1 MSLSTGAT
9 LITLSLLM
17 NKLSG
22 LYGILALLTGYDLSG
37 LQLSMYIY
45 SIAALALTV
54 YLAPHIRSQTPLHCL
69 ALAWFYVLDSVINA
83 AYTGVFAMTWFL
95 VLMQHNAGVGE
106 GDKKGPGAST
116 IDHTS
121 GFTNPEVNAS
131 SVEVVANA
139 GEAEDTVHA
148 VASDAPAGVGG
159 SGHTVAGAV
168 LSTESMNSIGIIV
181 ALWTVRLYF
190 CVIMLGWA
198 RVVVRQHIAAQGSK
212 QMDYAAASKDET
224 MSANPFDES
233 KPEGQGYGG
242 KIGRFLIAIG
252 RSYWLGKDEDD
263 SWMYGMTKFRKST
276 EVGTMLKDIQP
287 GPTER
292 ERRRRSGTGPPL
304 PLPEATGD
312 GKTLQ
317 LPVSST

>member
-22 LYGILALLTGYDLSG
+22 LYGILALLTGYELSG

-45 SIAALALTV
+45 SIFALALTV
-54 YLAPHIRSQTPLHCL
+54 YLAPHIKTQTPLHCL

-95 VLMQHNAGVGE
+95 VLMQHGAGKGKGEKTGIGGAVGTV
-106 GDKKGPGAST
+106 DN
-116 IDHTS
+116 TS
-121 GFTNPEVNAS
+121 GFTQPEVNAS
-131 SVEVVANA
+131 RVDLDHEQDVVGVVES
-139 GEAEDTVHA
+139 EK
-148 VASDAPAGVGG
+148 PAGQGPG
-159 SGHTVAGAV
+159 TVAGAV

-198 RVVVRQHIAAQGSK
+198 RVVIRQHIARGAGKGETS
-212 QMDYAAASKDET
+212 YVAASKDGE
-224 MSANPFDES
+224 MSENPFDEG

-242 KIGRFLIAIG
+242 KVGRFLISIG

-263 SWMYGMTKFRKST
+263 AWMYGMNKFRKSN
-276 EVGTMLKDIQP
+276 EGSVMLSNIDIA
-287 GPTER
+287 PTER
-292 ERRRRSGTGPPL
+292 ERRRRSGTGPPA
-304 PLPEATGD
+304 PAPEVVGD

-317 LPVSST
+317 VPASN